1 MPYVD
6 YTRDYLR
13 VPVSPTDSS
22 THFQIGGPYSCYTP
36 ASDQPSS
43 LPSSESLPPYTLQP
57 QPTAD
62 FNGDYANGRH
72 HPPANNDAVTVNG
85 RLKHALLQDLKKEL
99 KGGGMPHDL
108 NTGALQSKYIIPPQT
123 KIKPGTLV

>member
-22 THFQIGGPYSCYTP
+22 AHFQIGGPYSCYTP

-57 QPTAD
+57 QPTTD
-62 FNGDYANGRH
+62 FNGDYTNGRH
-72 HPPANNDAVTVNG
+72 HPPANSDAVMVNG

-99 KGGGMPHDL
+99 KGGVPHDL